1 MPSNRPFFS
10 KSDRAAFWA
19 GPAISFLV
27 YFLTCAPTV
36 SLEDCGE
43 LATAGDYAGV
53 PHPPGYPSW
62 TMCAWVFSRLL
73 SWVAFRGQP
82 NPAWAI
88 AVMSAFWGALA
99 CGITAMLVS
108 RTAAD
113 LLGGHEGVPFPL
125 FMVGRCFCVFSHTYI
140 TEKKRFYY
148 NRTKKSF
155 FSHRKN

>member
-1 MPSNRPFFS
+1 MSSNRPFFS
-10 KSDRAAFWA
+10 KFDRAAFWA
-19 GPAISFLV
+19 GAAISFLV

-88 AVMSAFWGALA
+88 AVMSAFWGFS
-99 CGITAMLVS
+99 IWRSSS
-108 RTAAD
+108 RLTMASCRA
-113 LLGGHEGVPFPL
+113 
-125 FMVGRCFCVFSHTYI
+125 S
-140 TEKKRFYY
+140 
-148 NRTKKSF
+148 
-155 FSHRKN
+155 

>member
-1 MPSNRPFFS
+1 MSSNRPFFS
-10 KSDRAAFWA
+10 KFDRAAFWA
-19 GPAISFLV
+19 GAAISFLV

-53 PHPPGYPSW
+53 PHPLGYPSW

-108 RTAAD
+108 RTAAG
-113 LLGGHEGVPFPL
+113 LLGGRRLVNPDPRVPVPAAEPVPEECPSRSVKL
-125 FMVGRCFCVFSHTYI
+125 W
-140 TEKKRFYY
+140 
-148 NRTKKSF
+148 NAA
-155 FSHRKN
+155 

>member
-1 MPSNRPFFS
+1 MSRNRPFFS
-10 KSDRAAFWA
+10 KFDRAAFWA
-19 GPAISFLV
+19 GAAISFLV

-88 AVMSAFWGALA
+88 AVMSAFWGGLA
-99 CGITAMLVS
+99 CGIMAMLVS

-113 LLGGHEGVPFPL
+113 LLGR
-125 FMVGRCFCVFSHTYI
+125 GRLANPDPRIPIPASADDEDDAPSF
-140 TEKKRFYY
+140 RF
-148 NRTKKSF
+148 
-155 FSHRKN
+155 